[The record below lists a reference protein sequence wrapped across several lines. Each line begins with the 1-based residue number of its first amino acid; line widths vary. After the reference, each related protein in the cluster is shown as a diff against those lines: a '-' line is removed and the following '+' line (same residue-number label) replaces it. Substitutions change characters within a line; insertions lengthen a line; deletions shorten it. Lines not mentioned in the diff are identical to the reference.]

1 MSFADYFL
9 MSDYL
14 LSGACGTF
22 LMNMLGILGKKSLYS
37 DNQQFEQVNDI
48 TIQVV

>member
-1 MSFADYFL
+1 MSFADYYL

-14 LSGACGTF
+14 LSSACGTV
-22 LMNMLGILGKKSLYS
+22 LMNVLGILGKKGLYS

>member
-1 MSFADYFL
+1 MSFADYYL
-9 MSDYL
+9 MSNYL
-14 LSGACGTF
+14 LSSACGTF
-22 LMNMLGILGKKSLYS
+22 LMNVLGILGKKGLYS